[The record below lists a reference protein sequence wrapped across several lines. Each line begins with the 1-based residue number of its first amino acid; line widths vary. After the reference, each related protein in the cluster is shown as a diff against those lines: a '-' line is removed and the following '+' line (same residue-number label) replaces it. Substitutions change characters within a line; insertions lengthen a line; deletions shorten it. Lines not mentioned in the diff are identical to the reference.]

1 MINDS
6 ETREK
11 LLICAKME
19 FMEKGYMQSSLRNI
33 CKNAG
38 VTTGALYFFFRDKE
52 DLFANLVDEPLNQL
66 LQIMN
71 QHYAEEMLT
80 EDISV
85 LMNEEDTT
93 DFEATK
99 QIITCMYQNYD
110 AYILIIQKSQGSKFE
125 NSIDKFIS
133 LTEKHYRLL
142 ANRISQQMGVPKVE
156 EHMIHWV
163 SHMQIDSFV
172 YMLTHETSVEAAL
185 GYMESMTRF
194 LISGW
199 LTMFMEERK

>member
-1 MINDS
+1 VINDN

-11 LLICAKME
+11 LLICAKIE

-52 DLFANLVDEPLNQL
+52 DLFANLVEEPLNQL
-66 LQIMN
+66 LQVMN
-71 QHYAEEMLT
+71 QHYADEMLT
-80 EDISV
+80 EDISE

-93 DFEATK
+93 DFEATR
-99 QIITCMYQNYD
+99 QIIICMYQNYD

-125 NSIDKFIS
+125 NFIDRFIA
-133 LTEKHYRLL
+133 LTEKHYRIL
-142 ANRISQQMGVPKVE
+142 ADRISQQMEIPKVE
-156 EHMIHWV
+156 EYMIHWV

-172 YMLTHETSVEAAL
+172 YMLTHEKSLEAAL
-185 GYMESMTRF
+185 EYMESMTHF

-199 LTMFMEERK
+199 LTLFKKEKK